1 MEGVEE
7 GTVWDGGGHRYQL
20 EKVVGHGAFGIVWR
34 ARTEDGEIVAIK
46 KVLLDRRYH
55 NRELQMMKVMEHDN
69 VVRLRHSFEKN
80 GRKKDETFLHL
91 VMDYLPE
98 TIRSI
103 ALKYHKRAKR
113 FHPDHIKAY
122 LWQTFGALEYIHARR
137 ICHRDIKPDNLLCDP
152 ASLKCRLCDF
162 GCSKVLVKGQPNV
175 SYICSRYYRAPELMF
190 GATEYSVSVDVW
202 SVGTILMELLLGHLP
217 YQGQDSTQQHLVEI
231 MKLLGTPT
239 DHDLQAMRATCC
251 ADDLPKLKAYPWER
265 MFPAQTPEAAID
277 LAQRLLNYDPEKRL
291 TASMALRHAFFDG
304 VESLV
309 EGCTV
314 PSTSSTPM
322 PPPQPSAIEGSRQ
335 TITAAEW
342 ERRVGAHFDEVRG
355 GMPAQLSE
363 TVLRHVEHTLRS
375 DSLSD
380 ATSTAVVTSVRQDLA
395 AALRQ
400 RDETIRV
407 LQQRIAHEAQRRQLP
422 CEGASSSAADGGA
435 GSGAAA
441 AASASA
447 SGASGAARMAQQ
459 QLADLK
465 EAQRQLNEALAEKEA
480 LAARLKA
487 AQRQIEALHAQ
498 PRGGAGGGGANS
510 EESREQG
517 EESESSRAHAA
528 SFGRRAPPM
537 PTRQGTLDQMPA
549 SGPSPAVRKPP
560 LGGLQLQTDNLGTVP
575 PIGLSPTTPGA
586 ARVASASGR
595 RRSRLADGSKED
607 AHADPEPEAQ

>member
-1 MEGVEE
+1 
-7 GTVWDGGGHRYQL
+7 
-20 EKVVGHGAFGIVWR
+20 
-34 ARTEDGEIVAIK
+34 
-46 KVLLDRRYH
+46 
-55 NRELQMMKVMEHDN
+55 
-69 VVRLRHSFEKN
+69 
-80 GRKKDETFLHL
+80 
-91 VMDYLPE
+91 
-98 TIRSI
+98 
-103 ALKYHKRAKR
+103 
-113 FHPDHIKAY
+113 
-122 LWQTFGALEYIHARR
+122 
-137 ICHRDIKPDNLLCDP
+137 
-152 ASLKCRLCDF
+152 
-162 GCSKVLVKGQPNV
+162 
-175 SYICSRYYRAPELMF
+175 MF

-202 SVGTILMELLLGHLP
+202 SVGTILMELLLGQLP

-322 PPPQPSAIEGSRQ
+322 PPPQPSAIESSQQ
-335 TITAAEW
+335 TITASEW
-342 ERRVGAHFDEVRG
+342 ERRVGAHFDETRG

-407 LQQRIAHEAQRRQLP
+407 LQQRIVHDAQRRQLP
-422 CEGASSSAADGGA
+422 CEGASSSSAADGGA

-441 AASASA
+441 AAAASA
-447 SGASGAARMAQQ
+447 RGASGAARMAQQ

-487 AQRQIEALHAQ
+487 AQRQIEALHARCGEHLHARQ
-498 PRGGAGGGGANS
+498 AISEVEARGGAGGGSANS

-517 EESESSRAHAA
+517 DESESSRAHAA

>member
-1 MEGVEE
+1 M
-7 GTVWDGGGHRYQL
+7 
-20 EKVVGHGAFGIVWR
+20 
-34 ARTEDGEIVAIK
+34 
-46 KVLLDRRYH
+46 
-55 NRELQMMKVMEHDN
+55 
-69 VVRLRHSFEKN
+69 
-80 GRKKDETFLHL
+80 
-91 VMDYLPE
+91 
-98 TIRSI
+98 
-103 ALKYHKRAKR
+103 
-113 FHPDHIKAY
+113 
-122 LWQTFGALEYIHARR
+122 
-137 ICHRDIKPDNLLCDP
+137 
-152 ASLKCRLCDF
+152 
-162 GCSKVLVKGQPNV
+162 
-175 SYICSRYYRAPELMF
+175 
-190 GATEYSVSVDVW
+190 
-202 SVGTILMELLLGHLP
+202 
-217 YQGQDSTQQHLVEI
+217 
-231 MKLLGTPT
+231 
-239 DHDLQAMRATCC
+239 
-251 ADDLPKLKAYPWER
+251 
-265 MFPAQTPEAAID
+265 
-277 LAQRLLNYDPEKRL
+277 
-291 TASMALRHAFFDG
+291 
-304 VESLV
+304 
-309 EGCTV
+309 
-314 PSTSSTPM
+314 
-322 PPPQPSAIEGSRQ
+322 
-335 TITAAEW
+335 
-342 ERRVGAHFDEVRG
+342 GAHFDEVRG

-407 LQQRIAHEAQRRQLP
+407 LQQRIVHEAQRRQLP